1 MERFVVVAADLSY
14 QGAVDSLVNVFLLF
28 ESVCDFLGESKAK
41 IEDRFTLQNLLRL
54 VELFPHELIEVI
66 VEDEV
71 LELSELLGHELL
83 LDLVH
88 DVVGFVVFEVA
99 LHEHL
104 LSQLARCNK
113 NILVMVESVR
123 QELLVTESHQVSLLM
138 VNVILVLVFQQ
149 NYLVVFS

>member
-1 MERFVVVAADLSY
+1 M
-14 QGAVDSLVNVFLLF
+14 G
-28 ESVCDFLGESKAK
+28 DFLGEVQA
-41 IEDRFTLQNLLRL
+41 EVTNGLTLKHLLWL
-54 VELFPHELIEVI
+54 VELLSHKSIEVI